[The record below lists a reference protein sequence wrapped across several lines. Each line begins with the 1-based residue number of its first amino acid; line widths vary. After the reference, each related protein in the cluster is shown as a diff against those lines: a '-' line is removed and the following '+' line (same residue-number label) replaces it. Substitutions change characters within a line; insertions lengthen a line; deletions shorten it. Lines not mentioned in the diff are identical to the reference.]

1 MMSLPNK
8 IVVIAL
14 LFLAPVAA
22 MFLYQPDYE
31 VRSPDGR
38 IVVRLETKDPAGNT
52 GEMGQLYY
60 RVSYVSGEDNVTVIG
75 PSRLGLETSHG
86 AFSEKLVLSG
96 ASNAV
101 PIRAD
106 YPMLHGKK
114 RRGDNQGNERVFHLK
129 NPEGQK
135 VHVLIRVYNDGIAFR
150 YMLPGTAGQVQLLK
164 SELSTFSIPEGG
176 KRWMQLYRMDYE
188 GFYELN
194 TDGRGKSGGSTW
206 AYPALFE
213 INDGL
218 FALVT
223 EADNDAESSATR
235 LTNNHDGDTYHVTLP
250 PPRDDFQQ
258 DGTRIEL
265 PWLSPWR
272 VVMIG
277 SLSNIVESTLVTD
290 VSRPSK
296 IGQTDWIQPGAA
308 AWIYWAHNHGSK
320 DYQTVTEYVDLA
332 VEMQWPYV
340 LIDWEWNIMSN
351 GGTVEDVVRY
361 ANEKGVKPLIWYN
374 SGTSWLDPQPVDRIK
389 DREDRAKE
397 FAWLNEIGVYGIKV
411 DFFAGDQQDMMK
423 FYLDLLQDA
432 ADHRLMVNFHGAT
445 IPRGWSRTYPNLMT
459 VEAVYGAEWY
469 NNAAILTKHAAEHNA
484 TLPFTRN
491 VIGPMDYTPVTFS
504 DSQHPHTTSY
514 GHELALSVLFESGI
528 QHFADRPSVY
538 RNLIPAAKEFLKHV
552 PVRWDDTRL
561 IGGYPGRD
569 VVMARKNG
577 DTWYIGGINGLK
589 KSQDLAV
596 DFSFLESGAYH
607 LKLIKDG
614 KTARSFAT
622 VIKEV
627 SNDSTIT
634 VSCLP
639 EGGFAGILER
649 RH

>member
-1 MMSLPNK
+1 MSLPK
-8 IVVIAL
+8 EIVLIAL
-14 LFLAPVAA
+14 LVLAPVATVL
-22 MFLYQPDYE
+22 LYQPDYE

-38 IVVRLETKDPAGNT
+38 IVVRLEVKDPAGNT
-52 GEMGQLYY
+52 SGRGRLYY
-60 RVSYVSGEDNVTVIG
+60 RVSYVSGEDTVTVIE
-75 PSRLGLETSHG
+75 PSRLGLETSYG
-86 AFSEKLVLSG
+86 DLSEALALSG
-96 ASNAV
+96 VSKAV
-101 PIRAD
+101 PVRAD
-106 YPMLHGKK
+106 YRMLHGKK
-114 RRGDNQGNERVFHLK
+114 HRGDNRGNERVFYLE

-135 VHVLIRVYNDGIAFR
+135 VEVVIRAYNDGIAFR
-150 YMLPGTAGQVQLLK
+150 YRLPGTASQGQLLK
-164 SELSTFSIPEGG
+164 SELSTFAILEGS
-176 KRWMQLYRMDYE
+176 KRWTQLYRVDYE

-194 TDGRGKSGGSTW
+194 TDGRGSRGGSTW

-223 EADNDAESSATR
+223 EVDNDAESSATR
-235 LTNNHDGDTYHVTLP
+235 LSNNDDGNTYHVTLP

-258 DGTRIEL
+258 DGTLIDL
-265 PWLSPWR
+265 PWSSPWR
-272 VVMIG
+272 VIMIG

-296 IGQTDWIQPGAA
+296 IGQTDWIKPGAA

-320 DYQTVTEYVDLA
+320 DYRTVTEYVDLA
-332 VEMQWPYV
+332 VEMEWPYV

-351 GGTVEDVVRY
+351 GGTLEDAVRY
-361 ANEKGVKPLIWYN
+361 ANKKGVKPLIWYN

-397 FAWLNEIGVYGIKV
+397 FAWLNEMGVYGIKV

-469 NNAAILTKHAAEHNA
+469 NNAAILTGRAAEHNA

-514 GHELALSVLFESGI
+514 GHELALSVIFESGI
-528 QHFADRPSVY
+528 QHFADRPSGY
-538 RNLIPAAKEFLKHV
+538 RNLIPAAREFLKKV
-552 PVRWDDTRL
+552 PVSWDDTKL

-569 VVMARKNG
+569 AVIARKNG
-577 DTWYIGGINGLK
+577 DTWYIAGINGLK
-589 KSQDLAV
+589 DPQDLAV
-596 DFSFLESGAYH
+596 DFGFLESGAYN
-607 LKLIKDG
+607 LNLIKDG
-614 KTARSFAT
+614 ETARSFAT

-627 SNDSTIT
+627 SSDSTIT
-634 VSCLP
+634 VPCLP

>member
-1 MMSLPNK
+1 
-8 IVVIAL
+8 
-14 LFLAPVAA
+14 
-22 MFLYQPDYE
+22 
-31 VRSPDGR
+31 
-38 IVVRLETKDPAGNT
+38 
-52 GEMGQLYY
+52 
-60 RVSYVSGEDNVTVIG
+60 
-75 PSRLGLETSHG
+75 
-86 AFSEKLVLSG
+86 
-96 ASNAV
+96 
-101 PIRAD
+101 
-106 YPMLHGKK
+106 MLHGKK
-114 RRGDNQGNERVFHLK
+114 NRGDNSGNERIFYLE
-129 NPEGQK
+129 NPEGQN
-135 VHVLIRVYNDGIAFR
+135 VEVLIRAYNDGIAFR
-150 YMLPGTAGQVQLLK
+150 YVLPGRAGEVRLLK
-164 SELSTFSIPEGG
+164 SELSTFSIPKGST
-176 KRWMQLYRMDYE
+176 RWTQLYGKDYE

-194 TDGRGKSGGSTW
+194 TDGRGSSGGSTW

-223 EADNDAESSATR
+223 EADNDAASSATR
-235 LTNNHDGDTYHVTLP
+235 LSNSHDGNTYHVTLP

-258 DGTRIEL
+258 DGTRMEL
-265 PWLSPWR
+265 PWSSPWR
-272 VVMIG
+272 VIMIG
-277 SLSNIVESTLVTD
+277 SLPNIVESTLVTD
-290 VSRPSK
+290 VSRPSN
-296 IGQTDWIQPGAA
+296 IGQTDWIKPGAA
-308 AWIYWAHNHGSK
+308 SWIYWAHNHGSK

-351 GGTVEDVVRY
+351 GGTVEDAVHY
-361 ANEKGVKPLIWYN
+361 ANKKGVKPFIWYN
-374 SGTSWLDPQPVDRIK
+374 SGTSWLDPQPVDRIV

-397 FAWLNEIGVYGIKV
+397 FTWLNEMGVYGIKV

-469 NNAAILTKHAAEHNA
+469 NNAPILMERAAEHNA

-528 QHFADRPSVY
+528 QHFADRPSAY
-538 RNLIPAAKEFLKHV
+538 RSLIPAAKEFLKKV

-569 VVMARKNG
+569 AVMVRKNG
-577 DTWYIGGINGLK
+577 DTWYIAGINGLK
-589 KSQDLAV
+589 KPQDLTV
-596 DFSFLESGAYH
+596 DFNFLEAGAYN
-607 LKLIKDG
+607 LNLIKDG
-614 KTARSFAT
+614 ETARSFAT
-622 VIKEV
+622 IIKEV
-627 SNDSTIT
+627 STDSTVT

-649 RH
+649 SH

>member
-1 MMSLPNK
+1 MSLPKK
-8 IVVIAL
+8 IILIAL
-14 LFLAPVAA
+14 LVLAPVAVI
-22 MFLYQPDYE
+22 LLNQPDYE

-38 IVVRLETKDPAGNT
+38 IVVRLEIKDSAGNT
-52 GEMGQLYY
+52 SGRGRLYY
-60 RVSYVSGEDNVTVIG
+60 RVSYVSGEDTVTVIE
-75 PSRLGLETSHG
+75 PSRLGLETSYG
-86 AFSEKLVLSG
+86 GFSEALALSG
-96 ASNAV
+96 VSNTV
-101 PIRAD
+101 PVRAD

-114 RRGDNQGNERVFHLK
+114 RRGDNRGNERVFYLE
-129 NPEGQK
+129 NPEGQN
-135 VHVLIRVYNDGIAFR
+135 VEVVIRAYNNGIAFR
-150 YMLPGTAGQVQLLK
+150 YRLPGTASQGQLLK
-164 SELSTFSIPEGG
+164 SELSAFSIREGS
-176 KRWMQLYRMDYE
+176 KRWMQLYRVDYE

-194 TDGRGKSGGSTW
+194 TDGRGSSGGSTW

-235 LTNNHDGDTYHVTLP
+235 LSNNHDGNIYQVTLP
-250 PPRDDFQQ
+250 PPRDDFRQ
-258 DGTRIEL
+258 DGTWINL

-296 IGQTDWIQPGAA
+296 IAQTDWIKPGAA
-308 AWIYWAHNHGSK
+308 SWIYWANNHGSK
-320 DYQTVTEYVDLA
+320 DYRTVKEYVDLA
-332 VEMQWPYV
+332 VEMEWPYV

-351 GGTVEDVVRY
+351 GGTVEDAVRY
-361 ANEKGVKPLIWYN
+361 ANKRGVKPLLWYN

-389 DREDRAKE
+389 DRGARAKE
-397 FAWLNEIGVYGIKV
+397 FAWLNGIGVYGIKV

-469 NNAAILTKHAAEHNA
+469 NNAAVLTGRAAEHNA

-528 QHFADRPSVY
+528 QHFADRPTAY
-538 RNLIPAAKEFLKHV
+538 RNLIPAAREFLKKV
-552 PVRWDDTRL
+552 PVSWDDTKL

-577 DTWYIGGINGLK
+577 DTWYIAGINGLK
-589 KSQDLAV
+589 EPRDLAV
-596 DFSFLESGAYH
+596 GFGFLESGAYN

-614 KTARSFAT
+614 ERARSFAT
-622 VIKEV
+622 AIKEV
-627 SNDSTIT
+627 SNDSTLT
-634 VSCLP
+634 VHCLP